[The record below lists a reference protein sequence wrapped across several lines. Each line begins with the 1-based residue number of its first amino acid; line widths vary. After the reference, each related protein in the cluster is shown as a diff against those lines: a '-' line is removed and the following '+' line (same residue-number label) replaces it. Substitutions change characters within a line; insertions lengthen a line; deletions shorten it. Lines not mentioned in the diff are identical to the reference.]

1 MSPTHPQDA
10 SQTCEKP
17 LYELSQRFYFEA
29 AHTLRRKIETEGSL
43 RIHGHA
49 YEAEITV
56 SGYADP
62 NTGMLVDLGDLRQQ
76 VARVKEML
84 DHRFLDEIEQLGPAT
99 LENLCGFIRKQLKP
113 ALPRLSS
120 VMVERKASGDRC
132 VLKERP

>member
-1 MSPTHPQDA
+1 MSATQPQDKKTA
-10 SQTCEKP
+10 VDTTW
-17 LYELSQRFYFEA
+17 YELSQRFYFEA
-29 AHTLRRKIETEGSL
+29 AHTLRRAIETEGSL
-43 RIHGHA
+43 RIHGHT

-62 NTGMLVDLGDLRQQ
+62 KTGMLVDLGDLRQQ

-84 DHRFLDEIEQLGPAT
+84 DHRFLDEIEHLGPAT

-113 ALPRLSS
+113 TLPQLSS

-132 VLKERP
+132 VLREK